1 MLRKQKEKC
10 QNQGRVRT
18 IITMVGQERIKI
30 IYRVASIIFNSHVD
44 HIIPLSKGGLH
55 HPDNLQILDG
65 KLNDSKKD
73 KWPLSEEENKRYK
86 GLRL

>member
-1 MLRKQKEKC
+1 MTT
-10 QNQGRVRT
+10 VAPRT
-18 IITMVGQERIKI
+18 GAWIET
-30 IYRVASIIFNSHVD
+30 IIFNSHVD
-44 HIIPLSKGGLH
+44 HIIPLNKGGLH